1 MCMVVAT
8 AIASAAG
15 DTVERLDMQ
24 TLEGTVARITDEA
37 VVINVEG
44 SSQEIALADVAS
56 IRLTLLD
63 AAATPIR
70 LMDEAEAKAVAI
82 ADGSVLS
89 LNGEVSIDSEAGTFT
104 NRILGQVVVP
114 LAQLEALWLGDGVLS
129 PGAIK
134 AACSELGLDAAATD
148 QLVAIQD
155 EGNLLPV
162 AGVLISVQ
170 IVDSE
175 GEVAFHWADEDRT
188 IEIERV
194 RAILLAGSQPPA
206 EAPTG
211 VVTLTDGSRVAFTSL
226 TLDEEGMA
234 ALQSPILG
242 ELELKQ
248 TQVVAVEWFSE
259 RLVYLGELAP
269 SEVTEYG
276 QLLDTQSYRVDRSVS
291 GKALTLDGVAY
302 DVGLGVH
309 SYSELSWQLDGQYV
323 TFAALVGI
331 DDSVRPRG
339 NVTLT
344 LLGDG
349 AELDEP
355 ITVTGEG
362 EAQIVRVDLTGVDV
376 LTIRVD
382 FGTDELEV
390 SDHVNLVGAR
400 LIRVP

>member
-1 MCMVVAT
+1 
-8 AIASAAG
+8 
-15 DTVERLDMQ
+15 
-24 TLEGTVARITDEA
+24 
-37 VVINVEG
+37 
-44 SSQEIALADVAS
+44 
-56 IRLTLLD
+56 
-63 AAATPIR
+63 
-70 LMDEAEAKAVAI
+70 
-82 ADGSVLS
+82 
-89 LNGEVSIDSEAGTFT
+89 
-104 NRILGQVVVP
+104 
-114 LAQLEALWLGDGVLS
+114 
-129 PGAIK
+129 
-134 AACSELGLDAAATD
+134 
-148 QLVAIQD
+148 
-155 EGNLLPV
+155 
-162 AGVLISVQ
+162 
-170 IVDSE
+170 
-175 GEVAFHWADEDRT
+175 
-188 IEIERV
+188 
-194 RAILLAGSQPPA
+194 
-206 EAPTG
+206 
-211 VVTLTDGSRVAFTSL
+211 VTLTDGSRVAFTSL